1 MPLGWMYK
9 VRTNGPSPWGVRR
22 SSQSGHAT
30 YAGVQYAGDGP
41 PGLVRD
47 DEIERRL
54 QKPRVCSPGGTHANL
69 LTIRVEKA
77 LCCQLPSFQM

>member
-1 MPLGWMYK
+1 MSLVGDHNK
-9 VRTNGPSPWGVRR
+9 KGDNKGDHLPWGVRR
-22 SSQSGHAT
+22 SSQSGHPM

-69 LTIRVEKA
+69 LTIRVESRA
-77 LCCQLPSFQM
+77 L